1 MRQEQRLRFPQKVD
15 LVLSSD
21 LPAISQQLYR
31 TFQSRQSLFAVLPL
45 ALRQPNNF
53 CHYHGLYNW
62 LRSYLSTS
70 FTPPLSNTTQIG
82 GIALTSSIFYIS
94 LNLHERNR
102 LYQSHLLR
110 QQSNVLRNI
119 TDPQPPEAPHTARH
133 LVPGLADR
141 LKYRWNTEL
150 EAAVRKIQHFN
161 WEQWRRDAEDK
172 VSGAFSKG
180 LGAAVDE
187 AEKKTT

>member
-1 MRQEQRLRFPQKVD
+1 M
-15 LVLSSD
+15 
-21 LPAISQQLYR
+21 
-31 TFQSRQSLFAVLPL
+31 
-45 ALRQPNNF
+45 
-53 CHYHGLYNW
+53 G
-62 LRSYLSTS
+62 
-70 FTPPLSNTTQIG
+70 FTTGFIG
-82 GIALTSSIFYIS
+82 GIALTSSLFYIS

-110 QQSNVLRNI
+110 QQSNLLRNI
-119 TDPQPPEAPHTARH
+119 TDPQPKEPSQTARH

-161 WEQWRRDAEDK
+161 WEQWRADAEDK
-172 VSGAFSKG
+172 VSAVFSKG
-180 LGAAVDE
+180 LGSAVDE